1 MYLIMAFLLGISFYF
16 GNILLPLSGLNIPVF
31 YTEILILVLTMY
43 YLIVTKRALVDKYTI
58 VIFILIF
65 IHSVTLFITQ
75 DFVRALEG
83 VKTYLFLFVIYY
95 SINNFLMHLNQKKIF
110 KFINTFEFTF
120 FLFAIFGIY
129 KIVISNNLYSTNT
142 IYMYKSYFILPFGSS
157 NYISQI
163 MLFFT
168 ITFLISALNNR
179 KIIYY
184 LFSTLGITSL
194 FLLNSRSAILSL
206 IITILIF
213 FITSVRKM
221 RFNLKASVLF
231 SLVVISLFIVGKETV
246 FFTLILD
253 RFNSE
258 SSNILSR
265 LNQYNDIINYIFNN
279 GIIKFFIGN
288 GMGTEKS
295 IFSDGLLIHNILLK
309 LIFSIGLLGILLYAI
324 YYYFFLSDLLLVSR
338 EETELKKYFYSII
351 ALGISSFVEPVLYTS
366 FIEYF
371 LVIYLALVSTLKRKL
386 VQ

>member
-1 MYLIMAFLLGISFYF
+1 
-16 GNILLPLSGLNIPVF
+16 
-31 YTEILILVLTMY
+31 
-43 YLIVTKRALVDKYTI
+43 
-58 VIFILIF
+58 
-65 IHSVTLFITQ
+65 
-75 DFVRALEG
+75 
-83 VKTYLFLFVIYY
+83 
-95 SINNFLMHLNQKKIF
+95 
-110 KFINTFEFTF
+110 
-120 FLFAIFGIY
+120 
-129 KIVISNNLYSTNT
+129 
-142 IYMYKSYFILPFGSS
+142 
-157 NYISQI
+157 
-163 MLFFT
+163 
-168 ITFLISALNNR
+168 
-179 KIIYY
+179 
-184 LFSTLGITSL
+184 
-194 FLLNSRSAILSL
+194 
-206 IITILIF
+206 
-213 FITSVRKM
+213 M